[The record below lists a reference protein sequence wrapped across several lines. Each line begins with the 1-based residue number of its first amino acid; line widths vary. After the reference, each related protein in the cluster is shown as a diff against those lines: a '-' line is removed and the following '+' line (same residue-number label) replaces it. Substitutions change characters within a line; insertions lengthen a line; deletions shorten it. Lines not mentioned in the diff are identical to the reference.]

1 MSYSDFKTLAQAVQ
15 TFELAIHEQHQIIDS
30 QPLAPSP
37 FLQQVFERELDW
49 AIAVATEQ
57 SRREA
62 LTHNILLE
70 VREHKQRRVSV
81 FSGRDFTVESAAGLN
96 GYCDYL
102 VSLSPVQ
109 SVITAPVVI
118 IAEAKKGDVDLG
130 LGQCVA
136 GMVGAQR
143 FNQTHKQPLPKV
155 YGAVTSGTVWKFLA
169 LEQQTLQLDLTE
181 YAVPPVDTVL
191 GLLVAITEPQ
201 VSDQSST

>member
-15 TFELAIHEQHQIIDS
+15 SFELIVCEQRPIIDS

-37 FLQQVFERELDW
+37 FLLQVFERELDW
-49 AIAVATEQ
+49 AIAVGTEQ

-81 FSGRDFTVESAAGLN
+81 FSGKDFTVEPAAGLN

-102 VSLSPVQ
+102 VSLSAVQ
-109 SVITAPVVI
+109 SVITAPVII
-118 IAEAKKGDVDLG
+118 IAEAKKGDIDLG

-143 FNQTHKQPLPKV
+143 FNQVHKQALLKV

-181 YAVPPVDTVL
+181 YAVPPADTVL
-191 GLLVAITEPQ
+191 GLLAAITEPQ
-201 VSDQSST
+201 GSEPGRT

>member
-15 TFELAIHEQHQIIDS
+15 AFELNITERHQVIDS

-37 FLQQVFERELDW
+37 FLQQVFERELNW

-70 VREHKQRRVSV
+70 VREHQQRRVSV
-81 FSGRDFTVESAAGLN
+81 FSGKDFTVDPSAGLN

-102 VSLSPVQ
+102 ISLSATQ
-109 SVITAPVVI
+109 SVITAPVMV

-143 FNQTHKQPLPKV
+143 FNQAHKQPLLKV

-191 GLLVAITEPQ
+191 GILAAITEVLP
-201 VSDQSST
+201 VW

>member
-15 TFELAIHEQHQIIDS
+15 TFELTISEQGPIIDS
-30 QPLAPSP
+30 QPLAPSL

-62 LTHNILLE
+62 LTHNVLLE

-81 FSGRDFTVESAAGLN
+81 FSGKDFTVEPSTGLN

-102 VSLSPVQ
+102 VSLSAVQ

-136 GMVGAQR
+136 GMVAAQL
-143 FNQTHKQPLPKV
+143 FNQRHQQALSKV
-155 YGAVTSGTVWKFLA
+155 YGAVTSGTVWKFLS

-181 YAVPPVDTVL
+181 YAIPPVDTVL
-191 GLLVAITEPQ
+191 GLLAAITEPQ
-201 VSDQSST
+201 VVNQ

>member
-1 MSYSDFKTLAQAVQ
+1 MSYSDFTTLAQAVQ
-15 TFELAIHEQHQIIDS
+15 AFELTIREQRQVIPA

-37 FLQQVFERELDW
+37 FLLQVFERELDW

-70 VREHKQRRVSV
+70 VREHQRRRVSV
-81 FSGRDFTVESAAGLN
+81 FSGKDFTVDPAAGLN

-102 VSLSPVQ
+102 ISLSATQ
-109 SVITAPVVI
+109 SVITAPVVV

-143 FNQTHKQPLPKV
+143 FNLTHNQPLPKV

-169 LEQQTLQLDLTE
+169 LEGQTLQLDLTE

-191 GLLVAITEPQ
+191 GILAAITGCHA
-201 VSDQSST
+201 

>member
-15 TFELAIHEQHQIIDS
+15 AFQLDITERHRVIDS
-30 QPLAPSP
+30 QPLAPSS

-70 VREHKQRRVSV
+70 VREHQQRRISV
-81 FSGRDFTVESAAGLN
+81 FSGKDFTVDPAAGLN

-102 VSLSPVQ
+102 ISLSATQ
-109 SVITAPVVI
+109 SVITAPVVV

-143 FNQTHKQPLPKV
+143 FNQARNKPLLKV
-155 YGAVTSGTVWKFLA
+155 YGAVTSGTCGSFSPSNSKHCSW
-169 LEQQTLQLDLTE
+169 
-181 YAVPPVDTVL
+181 
-191 GLLVAITEPQ
+191 I
-201 VSDQSST
+201 